1 MKKIQDNLHY
11 FRVSQGNSEPPLDLH
26 YFIIERDP
34 RIKEYL
40 KNIKEIK
47 ENLIALKKLKEN
59 RESKDII
66 EKYYRKL
73 FDCWDDFSNCS
84 ELGCFVSACDTTR
97 DLIKDDFE
105 TFKTIT
111 DFYLKKRIIDD
122 KVPENWVQA
131 IIDNN
136 ASRKKGKLG
145 ENKII
150 KILGK
155 AGYKLVNKW
164 DDFNANKKCVACFSK
179 DVFDNDEVKKK
190 LAIGLKTKNQ
200 NKMLDL
206 IIKNKKTTFILEAK
220 HLNTDGG
227 EQNKQIDELIKILE
241 LKENNKNIFYVSL
254 LDGTYS
260 NKLLADSISKR
271 SKKLRSQRRQIEKYL
286 KNKNSRNFWVNTAG
300 FEKLIADINSH

>member
-11 FRVSQGNSEPPLDLH
+11 FEVSQENSEPPLDLN
-26 YFIIERDP
+26 YFIINREP
-34 RIKEYL
+34 KIKEYL
-40 KNIKEIK
+40 KNVKEIK

-59 RESKDII
+59 REDKNIV

-73 FDCWDDFSNCS
+73 FDCWDNFSNCS

-111 DFYLKKRIIDD
+111 NFYLKQRTIDD

-150 KILGK
+150 KILDK
-155 AGYKLVNKW
+155 AGYKLVRNW
-164 DDFNANKKCVACFSK
+164 DDFDNSGKCVASFSK
-179 DVFDNDEVKKK
+179 DIFDNDEVKKK
-190 LAIGLKTKNQ
+190 LKINLKTKNQ
-200 NKMLDL
+200 GKMLDL
-206 IIKNKKTTFILEAK
+206 IIKNKKAVLILEAK
-220 HLNTDGG
+220 HLNTGGG
-227 EQNKQIDELIKILE
+227 EQNKQIDELIKVLE
-241 LKENNKNIFYVSL
+241 LKENNGNIFYVSF

-260 NKLLADSISKR
+260 NKLLADSIPKR
-271 SKKLRSQRRQIEKYL
+271 SRKLRSQRRQIEKYL
-286 KNKNSRNFWVNTAG
+286 KNKNTSNFWVNTAG
-300 FEKLIADINSH
+300 FERLISDLG